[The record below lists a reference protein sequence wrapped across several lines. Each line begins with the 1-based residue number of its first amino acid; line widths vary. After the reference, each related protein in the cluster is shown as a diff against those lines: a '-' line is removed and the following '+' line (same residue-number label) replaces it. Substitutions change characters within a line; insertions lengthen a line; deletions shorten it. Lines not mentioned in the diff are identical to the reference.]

1 MKRNSIIMLAFIL
14 SACGGVKLLP
24 LSQDDL
30 ERGRGSYP
38 QLSMEELQEGKA
50 NFEFYCSQCHG
61 LKNPKKHDAEG
72 WKKTVN
78 RMSKKAENKSSIK
91 NIEEPVKASI
101 LTYLVTMSS
110 AEKAT
115 Q

>member
-1 MKRNSIIMLAFIL
+1 MLAFVL

-24 LSQDDL
+24 LSPNDL
-30 ERGRGSYP
+30 ERGKSVYP
-38 QLSMEELQEGKA
+38 QLSMEELQKGKE
-50 NFEFYCSQCHG
+50 NFELYCSQCHG

-78 RMSKKAENKSSIK
+78 RMAKKAENKSSIK
-91 NIEEPVKASI
+91 NIEEPIKASI

-110 AEKAT
+110 AENAT